1 MNPCPCGYLT
11 DPEKQCICSPMQ
23 VANYR
28 GRLSGPLV
36 DRIDMFIEVPKV
48 PTEDFQASKVQTVES
63 SHEIQKRVQ
72 HARDIQ
78 RRRFT
83 GTHLHANSEMSSK
96 DIKIYCELDNEGES
110 IIAQAVQSLHLSAR
124 AYYRIL
130 KLARTIAD
138 LQDSDRIQTSHLLE
152 ALSYRKKEE

>member
-48 PTEDFQASKVQTVES
+48 PTEDFQASKSQAAES

-78 RRRFT
+78 RCRFT

-110 IIAQAVQSLHLSAR
+110 ILAQAVQSLYLSAR

-138 LQDSDRIQTSHLLE
+138 LGDSDRIQTSHLLE

>member
-48 PTEDFQASKVQTVES
+48 PTEDFQASKLQSAES
-63 SHEIQKRVQ
+63 SQEIQKRVQ
-72 HARDIQ
+72 KARDIQ
-78 RRRFT
+78 SQRSQ
-83 GTHLHANSEMSSK
+83 GTTLSSNAEMSSK
-96 DIKIYCELDNEGES
+96 DIKTYCQLESEGEG
-110 IIAQAVQSLHLSAR
+110 ILAQAVQTLHLSAR

-138 LQDSDRIQTSHLLE
+138 LEDSDRIQTSHLLE